1 MVSQHWRLGRGT
13 IDEALAPGWQF
24 DWYDA
29 FFFAHENQVFPT
41 KRILCPHIPSPHL
54 CPDPSFVAHK
64 FSPCAFVTPKLLQL
78 FQVGHIPNVPIAP
91 ARYDRL
97 SGVCFGELQLLVF
110 IFKLARLL
118 EEGPFSGPSAGPIL
132 SPRSPAPLSP
142 ADFPGEV
149 FSRITTPHA
158 WSTPF
163 LRPRQLECFQRSA
176 NIMHLI
182 QTLAIELERIV
193 SFQTSSRSQR
203 SRDQADPGRDHDP
216 PCPFDYI
223 HKVRSRRGLLT
234 RPPQHPRGALP
245 LSITLPQKQAARR
258 TLVTC
263 RSEALPCPAVLLAT
277 HLDLTSD

>member
-163 LRPRQLECFQRSA
+163 LRPRQFECFPRSA

-216 PCPFDYI
+216 
-223 HKVRSRRGLLT
+223 
-234 RPPQHPRGALP
+234 LP
-245 LSITLPQKQAARR
+245 
-258 TLVTC
+258 V
-263 RSEALPCPAVLLAT
+263 
-277 HLDLTSD
+277 